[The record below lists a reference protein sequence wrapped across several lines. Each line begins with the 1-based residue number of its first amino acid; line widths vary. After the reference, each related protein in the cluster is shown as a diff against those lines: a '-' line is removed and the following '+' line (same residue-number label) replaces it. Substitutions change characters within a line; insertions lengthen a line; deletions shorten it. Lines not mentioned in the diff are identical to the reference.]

1 LIADKIKIPQ
11 ERKMTAR
18 QIRQFYFLDMITSFG
33 NGQELI
39 DSEKELFRCVCDS
52 CGQGA
57 SKSFKTCDDV
67 RAWLTEHDGHET
79 RIWFVGMP
87 GIESEKEAAIDD
99 QKNINNMLSKIEKL
113 QKLAAGTSYAEEAES
128 AIQKINE
135 LLNKFGID

>member
-1 LIADKIKIPQ
+1 
-11 ERKMTAR
+11 MTAR

-39 DSEKELFRCVCDS
+39 DPEKELFRCVCDS

-67 RAWLTEHDGHET
+67 REWLTEHDGHET
-79 RIWFVGMP
+79 RIWFEGMP
-87 GIESEKEAAIDD
+87 GMENEKEVAIDD
-99 QKNINNMLSKIEKL
+99 QKNIDNMLLKIDKL
-113 QKLAAGTSYAEEAES
+113 QNLAAGTPYEEEAES

-135 LLNKFGID
+135 LLNKLGKD